1 MSWAELREQ
10 KRADRQAEAEQRRL
24 DADAEADRRLRVEQ
38 ARAEQERR
46 EAEQVAEQ
54 HRQLKAERRARRA
67 AVSAWVRGHVV
78 DVLIYPAV
86 LVAFAMA
93 GPSMAA
99 YGAQVYG
106 SPLGWLLPGIS
117 ELLMLAFAVA
127 VLIARRR
134 EPDRPVLWL
143 QAGVW
148 VFAALSAGL
157 NFLHGLD
164 RGWTSGAVMALVAVS
179 GIAAHQLTLA
189 TPPRSAAERAEAR
202 IARRAARKV
211 ARVRK
216 AAVRQA
222 VAELDADGTAR
233 LVYAPGRYVLT
244 ARGRRL
250 ESAIDPTPAAEAAGV
265 PAGDPAWDVA
275 LADLIA
281 EAENTG
287 PGEGESAPESGGGVA
302 TLDIADDQHESSPDR
317 GPIRPRVGRTLDQLR
332 AEFAA
337 AIEAGEVDPSSAE
350 SIRKALRC
358 APKYARQLRDEHTG
372 GDA

>member
-10 KRADRQAEAEQRRL
+10 KRADRQAAAEQARL
-24 DADAEADRRLRVEQ
+24 DADAATDRRSREQQ
-38 ARAEQERR
+38 ARAQQQRR
-46 EAEQVAEQ
+46 DAVEAAAQ
-54 HRQLKAERRARRA
+54 RQTGKAERRAGRA
-67 AVSAWVRGHVV
+67 ARVAAGRRWAAGHVV
-78 DVLIYPAV
+78 DVLISPAV
-86 LVAFAMA
+86 LSAFAMA
-93 GPSMAA
+93 GPSMAI
-99 YGAQVYG
+99 YGAEVYG

-134 EPDRPVLWL
+134 EPERPVVML

-164 RGWTSGAVMALVAVS
+164 RGWTAGVVMALVAVS

-189 TPPRSAAERAEAR
+189 PPPRSAAQRAEAR
-202 IARRAARKV
+202 IARRAARKI
-211 ARVRK
+211 ARVRR

-233 LVYAPGRYVLT
+233 LVYTPGRYTLT
-244 ARGRRL
+244 GRGHRL
-250 ESAIDPTPAAEAAGV
+250 ESAIQQAPTVDAVESSG
-265 PAGDPAWDVA
+265 GDPAWDVA

-281 EAENTG
+281 EAERTG
-287 PGEGESAPESGGGVA
+287 GSDEGSTLDSGGGVA
-302 TLDIADDQHESSPDR
+302 TLDDARDQHESRADR
-317 GPIRPRVGRTLDQLR
+317 GPRRARIRKPVTRSIDQLR
-332 AEFAA
+332 LEFAA
-337 AIEAGEVDPSSAE
+337 AIEAGTVDPSSAE

-358 APKYARQLRDEHTG
+358 APKYARQLR
-372 GDA
+372 